1 MTSGVTGL
9 NHINFRAPEAMIE
22 RLRAFYR
29 DVIGL
34 SDGARPPF
42 RSRGYWL
49 YAGGRDVMHLTIT
62 ADDGPAPARPAAT
75 GWLDH
80 IALTCVDDASMR
92 ARLDAAGVPYEL
104 DEVPALRQLQI
115 FLTDPAGVGVEL
127 NFAE

>member
-1 MTSGVTGL
+1 MTSGVAGL
-9 NHINFRAPEAMIE
+9 DHINFRAPEALIE
-22 RLRAFYR
+22 QLRVFYR

-34 SDGARPPF
+34 SDGPRPPF

-62 ADDGPAPARPAAT
+62 TDDGHAPVRPAST

-80 IALTCVDDASMR
+80 IALTCTHAASMR

-104 DEVPALRQLQI
+104 DEVPATRQLQI
-115 FLTDPAGVGVEL
+115 FLTDPSGVGVEL
-127 NFAE
+127 NFAR